1 VRRAGRGGRARARAN
16 LPSLVTDSISAVSV
30 ADRFVRSGAPA
41 ALLATSPART
51 LDAAA
56 RRDAT
61 RFVAATAAASSPDT
75 ALALSDAPF
84 ERARALLETARAR
97 QKNAAMKLRPEARA
111 ALGEACRAVTRL
123 ASAAAA
129 ADSSSASCT
138 LRARVFELA
147 RLAVA
152 AGGED
157 DVTLCETL
165 LLPAVRQ
172 FRDASLT
179 PPECR
184 DALARAT
191 LAARAP
197 ACAPVGDESL
207 SFSESTT
214 DDMSSFVTA
223 ASASASTLRLA
234 RLWRE
239 RAEKTRRRRGS
250 EKNGGSERVDDLAAM
265 RGAGAWAAR
274 LALARG
280 SASLRSEAAE
290 LLRRLAAD
298 SARARFAALGALVR
312 AFDTIDARGEKGGQ
326 SSSLAF
332 FDLLESLLST
342 RYDDDGERAF
352 FSGVFGDE
360 LSGERPPR
368 DETSALSALG
378 APRAERYL
386 DTDGIDPVAAR
397 FLGARGFVRRALER
411 IARDAAWLRSADL
424 GGRDAPAADA
434 SATLARL
441 ADLVA
446 ALLDASA
453 FTPRL
458 TPIGS
463 ATSPLADALSS
474 DARPFGS
481 RSELGSEDRL
491 LFDVPTSKESNES
504 ASRRSRDARFAAAAL
519 AAFPRGAATS
529 APRLALDASLAAA
542 SLVRARTPETAIAAA
557 SLASL
562 VDRVAFSGGE
572 EGLAAAIDAAVKALR
587 RVAGLEPH
595 SLEDEDACAFSPRR
609 FRRATRSPRWRA
621 SRFPPS
627 RRRTTRRRRSK
638 CAWSRRRRRRS
649 LSAGA

>member
-1 VRRAGRGGRARARAN
+1 
-16 LPSLVTDSISAVSV
+16 
-30 ADRFVRSGAPA
+30 
-41 ALLATSPART
+41 
-51 LDAAA
+51 
-56 RRDAT
+56 
-61 RFVAATAAASSPDT
+61 
-75 ALALSDAPF
+75 
-84 ERARALLETARAR
+84 
-97 QKNAAMKLRPEARA
+97 
-111 ALGEACRAVTRL
+111 
-123 ASAAAA
+123 
-129 ADSSSASCT
+129 
-138 LRARVFELA
+138 VFELA

-368 DETSALSALG
+368 DETSALSAFG

-474 DARPFGS
+474 DGLAPFGS

-491 LFDVPTSKESNES
+491 LFDVPT
-504 ASRRSRDARFAAAAL
+504 
-519 AAFPRGAATS
+519 
-529 APRLALDASLAAA
+529 
-542 SLVRARTPETAIAAA
+542 
-557 SLASL
+557 
-562 VDRVAFSGGE
+562 
-572 EGLAAAIDAAVKALR
+572 
-587 RVAGLEPH
+587 
-595 SLEDEDACAFSPRR
+595 
-609 FRRATRSPRWRA
+609 
-621 SRFPPS
+621 
-627 RRRTTRRRRSK
+627 
-638 CAWSRRRRRRS
+638 
-649 LSAGA
+649 